1 MANQTG
7 LQFTVT
13 VGELPE
19 STFAVAEFTLHEAL
33 NTPFELD
40 LELASLQPD
49 IDFAAV
55 LEQPCELLVWFDGE
69 IQRRISGVVSQF
81 AQGDT
86 GFRRTR
92 YSLQVKPALWRLS
105 LRHNA
110 RIFQTQT
117 PQEIISILLQEAGI
131 TDYAFAFKDEH
142 AQREYCV
149 QYRET
154 DLGFM
159 QRLAAEEGLCCYH
172 EFE

>member
-33 NTPFELD
+33 NTPFELN

-110 RIFQTQT
+110 RIFRLRHRKK
-117 PQEIISILLQEAGI
+117 SSAS
-131 TDYAFAFKDEH
+131 
-142 AQREYCV
+142 YCKK
-149 QYRET
+149 
-154 DLGFM
+154 LGSLIM
-159 QRLAAEEGLCCYH
+159 PLPSKMNMPSENTAYSTEKPI
-172 EFE
+172 